1 MQFRYN
7 FGHTKIGVQYSYQ
20 MDTVGGEFSMGSKDV
35 SVRSNF
41 IRNIIQEDLQ
51 AGKNQGQVITR
62 FPPEPNGLLHIGH
75 AKSICLNF
83 GLAYEFSGRCHLRYD
98 DTNPTKEEESYVKSI
113 QDNVK
118 WLGYDWGEHLYYASD
133 YFQHLFDYAVYLIK
147 SQKAY
152 VCSLTPEEIR
162 RYRGTLTEPGQES
175 PYRERSVAEN
185 LDLFYRMRDGHFQ
198 EGEHVLRAKIDMSA
212 SNINLRD
219 PVIFRIVY
227 AKHHRTGT
235 TWCIFP
241 TYDFAHCI
249 SDALEGITHSLCSLE
264 FEDHRPLYDWFLDQ
278 LPVPC
283 HPQQIEFARLN
294 LAYTV
299 LSKRRL
305 IRLVN
310 EGYVDGWDDP
320 RMPTI
325 AGLRRRGFTPE
336 SIRSFCERIGVGK
349 SESLVDMAMLEHS
362 IREDLNKRA
371 TRVMGV
377 LDPIKVVLVNYPEA
391 EEEYLEAINN
401 PEDLSMGT
409 RKVPFSRTLYIE
421 RNDFREDPPKKYFRL
436 APGREVRLRY
446 AYYITCVDVIKDKTT
461 QEILEI
467 QCTYD
472 PSTRGGDSPD
482 GRKVKGTIHWVSAKH
497 CCQAEVRL
505 YDRLFTVSDPTKD
518 EKRDIDFK
526 SYFNPD
532 SKQVLSSCQVE
543 SSLKGLEPGSRFQFE
558 RQGYFCRDES
568 SDGNRLI
575 FNRIVGLRDTWAK
588 IEKRQDMSQGAK

>member
-1 MQFRYN
+1 
-7 FGHTKIGVQYSYQ
+7 
-20 MDTVGGEFSMGSKDV
+20 MGSKDV

-325 AGLRRRGFTPE
+325 SGLQRRGFTPE

-446 AYYITCVDVIKDKTT
+446 AYYITCVDVVKDKTT

-543 SSLKGLEPGSRFQFE
+543 PSLKGLEPGSRFQFE